1 MNDNKITPA
10 QARELQKAGALII
23 DIRQPD
29 EFRREHL
36 PGARSFPLADLLAGK
51 SLPAATPA
59 QKVIFH
65 CQSGMR
71 TEQNLAA
78 LTRAAAPA
86 SVAIIDGGLN
96 NWKRAQLPLEQDKR
110 QPRPLMQQV
119 QIVAGSLI
127 ITGQILGFI
136 LHPAF
141 FLLATFVGA
150 GLLFAGLSG
159 WCGMALLLAKMP
171 WNKPQARGDSQ
182 TNE

>member
-1 MNDNKITPA
+1 MNEHLISPA
-10 QARELQKAGALII
+10 QARDLQTSGALII

-36 PGARSFPLADLLAGK
+36 PGAISFPLADLLAGK
-51 SLPAATPA
+51 SLNISTA

-71 TEQNLAA
+71 TEQNREV
-78 LTRAAAPA
+78 LTRAAAPGTA
-86 SVAIIDGGLN
+86 LILDGGLN
-96 NWKRAQLPLEQDKR
+96 SWKRARLPLEQDKR
-110 QPRPLMQQV
+110 LPRPVMQQV
-119 QIVAGSLI
+119 QIVAGGLI
-127 ITGQILGFI
+127 LTGQLLGFA

-171 WNKPQARGDSQ
+171 WNKP
-182 TNE
+182 

>member
-1 MNDNKITPA
+1 MNTQKTTPA
-10 QARELQKAGALII
+10 QAQDLQQAGALII

-36 PGARSFPLADLLAGK
+36 PGAISFPLADLLAGK
-51 SLPAATPA
+51 NLNIDASV
-59 QKVIFH
+59 QHVIFH

-71 TEQNLAA
+71 TEQNSEA
-78 LTRAAAPA
+78 LTRAAEPA
-86 SVAIIDGGLN
+86 SALILEGGLN
-96 NWKRAQLPLEQDKR
+96 NWKRAQLPTVQDKS

-127 ITGQILGFI
+127 LLGQILGFT
-136 LHPAF
+136 LHPGF

-171 WNKPQARGDSQ
+171 WNKP
-182 TNE
+182 

>member
-1 MNDNKITPA
+1 MNESKATPA
-10 QARELQKAGALII
+10 KAYELQKAGALII
-23 DIRQPD
+23 DIREPV

-36 PGARSFPLADLLAGK
+36 PGAVSFPLADLLAGK
-51 SLPAATPA
+51 KLPVESPA
-59 QKVIFH
+59 QQVIFH

-71 TEQNLAA
+71 TEQNREL

-86 SVAIIDGGLN
+86 PAIILDGGLN
-96 NWKRAQLPLEQDKR
+96 NWKRARLPVEQDKR

-127 ITGQILGFI
+127 LIGQLLGFT
-136 LHPAF
+136 LHPGF
-141 FLLATFVGA
+141 FLLSAFVGA

-171 WNKPQARGDSQ
+171 WNRP
-182 TNE
+182 

>member
-1 MNDNKITPA
+1 MDDKTVSPQDARA
-10 QARELQKAGALII
+10 QQQNGAMII

-36 PGARSFPLADLLAGK
+36 PDAMSLPLDELLAGK
-51 SLPAATPA
+51 TVNPTSPKQT
-59 QKVIFH
+59 VIFH

-71 TEQNLAA
+71 TQQNVETLI
-78 LTRAAAPA
+78 RAAAPA
-86 SVAIIDGGLN
+86 HVVLLEGGLT
-96 NWKRAQLPLEQDKR
+96 NWKRAGLPTVQDKR

-127 ITGQILGFI
+127 LLGVV
-136 LHPAF
+136 LGYTLSPAF
-141 FLLATFVGA
+141 FLLSGFVGA

-171 WNKPQARGDSQ
+171 WNRP
-182 TNE
+182 

>member
-1 MNDNKITPA
+1 MRYTLITPKE
-10 QARELQKAGALII
+10 ARTQQQNGAPVV

-36 PGARSFPLADLLAGK
+36 PDAVSLPLDELLAGK
-51 SLPAATPA
+51 AVSQAASA
-59 QKVIFH
+59 QTVIFH

-71 TEQNLAA
+71 TQQNADA
-78 LTRAAAPA
+78 LVRAASPA
-86 SVAIIDGGLN
+86 NVLIIEGGLN
-96 NWKRAQLPLEQDKR
+96 NWKQEKLPTVEDKR

-127 ITGQILGFI
+127 LLGVVLGYAVDI
-136 LHPAF
+136 RF
-141 FLLATFVGA
+141 FLLSGFVGA

-171 WNKPQARGDSQ
+171 WNRR
-182 TNE
+182 

>member
-1 MNDNKITPA
+1 MNEHKVAPA
-10 QARELQKAGALII
+10 QAHDLQKSGALVI

-36 PGARSFPLADLLAGK
+36 PDARSFPLADLLAGK
-51 SLPAATPA
+51 SLNLEPSVQT
-59 QKVIFH
+59 VVFH
-65 CQSGMR
+65 CQSGIR
-71 TEQNLAA
+71 TEQNSEA

-86 SVAIIDGGLN
+86 TALILDGGLN
-96 NWKRAQLPLEQDKR
+96 NWKRAQLPTVQDKR

-127 ITGQILGFI
+127 LIGQLLGFA

-171 WNKPQARGDSQ
+171 WNKP
-182 TNE
+182 